1 MAKQLPHLSGMQQWV
16 YTAYAMHYQYETI
29 VKATTIQQARVVG
42 YREAKAVMGNH
53 ASIVRDQIKKL

>member
-1 MAKQLPHLSGMQQWV
+1 MQQWV